1 MGFIGIQNFPTV
13 GLIDSSSYFRHC
25 LEQTDM
31 GYAREVEMIAKARR
45 FGLLTTPYVF
55 SEEEAVAMIRAGA
68 DIIVIHLG
76 LTVGAVKGAKSAD
89 LNESVKKIRSIIQVV
104 RQEDERSIILVHG
117 GPLDSMKACEFVL
130 EKVGR
135 KNLNGFYGASTFE
148 RTPPYEAIQNT
159 VEKFRKLNLA

>member
-1 MGFIGIQNFPTV
+1 MGKIILNSQTKTKSKYIAGLGASDPTVNIDSLFEEVKSLGFIGIQNFPTV
-13 GLIDSSSYFRHC
+13 GLIDSSSYFRRC

-45 FGLLTTPYVF
+45 FGLLTTPYVL

-76 LTVGAVKGAKSAD
+76 LTVGAIKGAKSAD

-104 RQEDERSIILVHG
+104 NRKTKEAL
-117 GPLDSMKACEFVL
+117 FWFT
-130 EKVGR
+130 VGLWIPR
-135 KNLNGFYGASTFE
+135 RLANLY
-148 RTPPYEAIQNT
+148 
-159 VEKFRKLNLA
+159 